1 MKIKYL
7 CFVLLLAWVVEACNK
22 DDDSDGFKD
31 DGRFSKRKVARI
43 YGSEGW
49 DEGFDLNFEYNGKGE
64 IAKITETW
72 EDKETSV
79 YEFTF
84 TDDAVSM
91 TITNSRWGNSF
102 ILERPL
108 NKQHYV
114 VRCTTGVHSYDIDG
128 HLLTTDWDTLT
139 WEAGNLVEVSTRGYK
154 NNSQY
159 EYTDIE
165 NKANLDFAMAMF
177 YDYYRPDWYDD
188 YLDALGYYG
197 KTNRNLLASTCFCTY
212 TYKYD
217 SKGYVIAFT
226 EKPTSKNTDFSEP
239 TTYRV
244 EYYD

>member
-7 CFVLLLAWVVEACNK
+7 CFVLLLAWVAGACSK
-22 DDDSDGFKD
+22 DDDNDGFRD

-49 DEGFDLNFEYNGKGE
+49 DKGFDLRLEYNEKGE

-79 YEFTF
+79 YEFIF

-102 ILERPL
+102 ALERPL
-108 NKQHYV
+108 NKQRYV
-114 VRCTTGVHSYDIDG
+114 ARCTTGVHSYDVDG
-128 HLLTTDWDTLT
+128 HLLTTSDDTLV
-139 WEAGNLVEVSTRGYK
+139 WKAGNLVEIRTRWYK
-154 NNSQY
+154 YGEY

-165 NKANLDFAMAMF
+165 NKANLDFAITIF
-177 YDYYRPDWYDD
+177 YDYYRAGTYDD

-197 KTNRNLLASTCFCTY
+197 KTNRNLLASTRYCTY
-212 TYKYD
+212 TYEYD

-226 EKPTSKNTDFSEP
+226 EQPTSRNTDFSEP
-239 TTYRV
+239 TTYKV